1 MFDFEDPLMDKEKCL
16 ISIGNLPVFV
26 DPAQPPQKRAPFSA
40 ILGHA
45 FNHKVELIIPRH
57 VHEAAWIS
65 ILGEIK
71 PHQYARAIFPLSGL
85 LEGEFFTKYIKIG
98 NVLMIS
104 EGRSGIDNVYSLK
117 DGVLTLELDK
127 STYERAGLVGKAI
140 RSGDRKHIKSR
151 YMVEINLRPSSM
163 LHGKKGFE
171 RISWAF
177 KNVLNNSVTW
187 LFTDLS
193 EPPSLTDEDAPI
205 KKYHP
210 QIITLSPAEIMME
223 KVLVPPFGSESLLPT
238 EDRDALCGTCD
249 ELQEWLGLAS
259 LGSDRILASDSIDP
273 YLSRYQVPQKDKCK
287 TTDLVKITWR
297 GLIPS
302 SWVMMLLLSVLRK
315 CGSKSISAG
324 HWFGL
329 LVSAMGKDAVDGKDG
344 YSVMALPF
352 TSAKREGENVDY
364 KDEEPSPRRKYIC
377 WEYVG
382 GNVASF

>member
-40 ILGHA
+40 VHGHA
-45 FNHKVELIIPRH
+45 FNHKVELILPRD
-57 VHEAAWIS
+57 VHEAAWSS
-65 ILGEIK
+65 ILGEVK
-71 PHQYARAIFPLSGL
+71 SHQYARAIFPLSGL
-85 LEGEFFTKYIKIG
+85 LEGDFFTKYIKIG

-104 EGRSGIDNVYSLK
+104 EGRRGMDNVYTLK

-187 LFTDLS
+187 LFADLS
-193 EPPSLTDEDAPI
+193 ESPSLTDEDTPI

-210 QIITLSPAEIMME
+210 QIITLSPVETIME
-223 KVLVPPFGSESLLPT
+223 KVLVPPFGSETLLPT

-273 YLSRYQVPQKDKCK
+273 YLSRYQVPQKEECK

-315 CGSKSISAG
+315 CGSKSMSAG

-344 YSVMALPF
+344 YSVVALPF
-352 TSAKREGENVDY
+352 GDAKREEENIDSQ
-364 KDEEPSPRRKYIC
+364 DEEPSPRRKYIC

>member
-26 DPAQPPQKRAPFSA
+26 DPTQPPQKRAPFSA
-40 ILGHA
+40 ILGHV
-45 FNHKVELIIPRH
+45 FNHKVELILPRH
-57 VHEAAWIS
+57 VHEAAWSS
-65 ILGEIK
+65 ILGEVK
-71 PHQYARAIFPLSGL
+71 PYQYARAIFPLSGL

-104 EGRSGIDNVYSLK
+104 EGRRGIDNVYTLK
-117 DGVLTLELDK
+117 DVGVSLIDDLDLYINLT
-127 STYERAGLVGKAI
+127 GNIV
-140 RSGDRKHIKSR
+140 
-151 YMVEINLRPSSM
+151 VEINLRPSSM

-171 RISWAF
+171 RIAWAF

-193 EPPSLTDEDAPI
+193 KSPSLTDEDAPI

-273 YLSRYQVPQKDKCK
+273 YLSRYQVPQKEECK
-287 TTDLVKITWR
+287 ITDLVKITWR

-315 CGSKSISAG
+315 CGSKSTSAG

-344 YSVMALPF
+344 YSVVALPF
-352 TSAKREGENVDY
+352 SSAKQEENVDS
-364 KDEEPSPRRKYIC
+364 KEEEPSPRRKYIC